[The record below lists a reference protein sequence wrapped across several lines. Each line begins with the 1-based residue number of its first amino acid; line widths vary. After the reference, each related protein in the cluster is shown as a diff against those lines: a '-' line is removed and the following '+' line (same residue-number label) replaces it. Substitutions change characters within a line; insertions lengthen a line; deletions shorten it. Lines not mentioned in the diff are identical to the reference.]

1 MTALPRH
8 TVHYPETPSRVLV
21 SPRQHRAPERRAVCN
36 GREDETTTTPRWQRP
51 CRGTIFRCLTVHT
64 TVFIQKNRGLP
75 MAGRKERTTR
85 AEVEAWLL
93 KQSREQL
100 AEIITDRAREDG
112 EFLDMLRLHVAA

>member
-1 MTALPRH
+1 
-8 TVHYPETPSRVLV
+8 
-21 SPRQHRAPERRAVCN
+21 
-36 GREDETTTTPRWQRP
+36 
-51 CRGTIFRCLTVHT
+51 
-64 TVFIQKNRGLP
+64 

-112 EFLDMLRLHVAA
+112 EFLDMLRLHVAAGQPVEEVPDLRGVIADAMMIDGFVSWRETSHYYGTTARLSVSWNA

>member
-1 MTALPRH
+1 
-8 TVHYPETPSRVLV
+8 
-21 SPRQHRAPERRAVCN
+21 
-36 GREDETTTTPRWQRP
+36 
-51 CRGTIFRCLTVHT
+51 
-64 TVFIQKNRGLP
+64 